1 MDDQGR
7 IPRSRGGVSG
17 VMLILLGLWGGLA
30 PFIGPYIHFGFTPDT
45 AWAYNQGRLYYSA
58 VPGAVALV
66 GGLLVLVTRNRAV
79 GIAGGVLAVLAGAW
93 FGLGDGF
100 ITTVLKKTSISI
112 GTPLVPAGAGVQLRT
127 YLETISFF
135 GGLGLLVLFFGALA
149 VGRFSLLAAKDLAP
163 TAEPGDE
170 YYETQT
176 GFPTAAGQF
185 PRAQQFPST
194 STSTQYPESPGYPT
208 VPTTGQ

>member
-58 VPGAVALV
+58 VPGAAALV
-66 GGLLVLVTRNRAV
+66 GGVLVLVTRNRGV
-79 GIAGGVLAVLAGAW
+79 GIAGGVLGVLAGAW

-112 GTPLVPAGAGVQLRT
+112 GSPLVPAGAGVQLRT

-135 GGLGLLVLFFGALA
+135 GGLGLVVLFFGALA

-163 TAEPGDE
+163 AAEAGD

-185 PRAQQFPST
+185 PRAQQFPSA
-194 STSTQYPESPGYPT
+194 STQYPETPPGYPT

>member
-17 VMLILLGLWGGLA
+17 VVLILLGLWGGLA
-30 PFIGPYIHFGFTPDT
+30 PFVGPYIHFGFTPDT
-45 AWAYNQGRLYYSA
+45 AWAYNHGRLYYSA
-58 VPGAVALV
+58 IPGAVALV
-66 GGLLVLVTRNRAV
+66 GGVLVLVTRNRAV
-79 GIAGGVLAVLAGAW
+79 GIAGGLLAVLAGVW

-112 GTPLVPAGAGVQLRT
+112 GTPLVPAGADAALRT

-135 GGLGLLVLFFGALA
+135 GGLGLVVLFFGALA

-163 TAEPGDE
+163 AAESGD
-170 YYETQT
+170 YYDTQT

-185 PRAQQFPST
+185 PRAGT
-194 STSTQYPESPGYPT
+194 SNQSQYPETPGYPT
-208 VPTTGQ
+208 VPTSGQ